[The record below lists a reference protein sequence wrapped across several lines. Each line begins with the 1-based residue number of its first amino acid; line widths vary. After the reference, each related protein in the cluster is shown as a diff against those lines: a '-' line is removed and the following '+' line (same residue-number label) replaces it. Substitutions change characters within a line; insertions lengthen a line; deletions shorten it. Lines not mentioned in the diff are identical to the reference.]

1 MSNTD
6 KAVHPG
12 DALVLIKQHLSFIE
26 QHKDQMIDAASDF
39 QDAAYALGRARGMA
53 DQPQDEPVAVLYAN
67 GDVLSK
73 ADCGDAFETCCK
85 VETPLYTHADPG
97 EVERFRAALK
107 FYAYHLESGS
117 WDTVSGEPLNIL
129 WCGDEPDFIDD
140 GSVARAAL
148 SASAEPSAPK
158 YHREPLGMDDAVR
171 ERLTLV
177 AREAAISSTHR
188 YSYMPTTPEDA
199 LGWQPHAWVLA
210 AMRMVELSAPVERDE
225 PMCKGAW
232 QLGTAC
238 GKCRRCKENPAPCD
252 DAAME
257 RQP

>member
-53 DQPQDEPVAVLYAN
+53 DQPQNEPVAVLYAN
-67 GDVLSK
+67 GDVLTK
-73 ADCGDAFETCCK
+73 EDCGDAFETCCK

-97 EVERFRAALK
+97 EVERLRAALK
-107 FYAYHLESGS
+107 FYAYHLESGN
-117 WDTVSGEPLNIL
+117 WDTESGEPLNIL

-148 SASAEPSAPK
+148 SASAEPSAPVEQAQAFK
-158 YHREPLGMDDAVR
+158 ASDIREQM
-171 ERLTLV
+171 ET
-177 AREAAISSTHR
+177 
-188 YSYMPTTPEDA
+188 
-199 LGWQPHAWVLA
+199 LA
-210 AMRMVELSAPVERDE
+210 AGRAVAEVVLGGTYLRVTYHGIKWYHQRKVGEGWEDLAIEEFDEVLGAALERK
-225 PMCKGAW
+225 P
-232 QLGTAC
+232 
-238 GKCRRCKENPAPCD
+238 
-252 DAAME
+252 
-257 RQP
+257 